1 MSYYLILMLG
11 VMSTLSLS
19 TTNEVP
25 TIAISCGNTKLET
38 LPKYQQSMGTLE
50 FKKLLLSLWDEDTK
64 VVMVLENELSLEDFT
79 MKGTDGHSLFKLF
92 ENSEDRRFFPSI
104 DQPEKAL
111 EMLSKNGFA
120 VKVYNANTFQNSSEK
135 IIALADFT
143 ENIHDSNDDSR
154 QTTLLKHNNEVSKIF
169 TALCTQYTNV
179 VLVFSGKM
187 NPWIEKSEASNE
199 HHLVTRHLMAVDGKS
214 ETFKIVD
221 SKGKSL
227 IYSASYPTV
236 SVNNGPDTPLE
247 PSNTNTNVY
256 LDDSRESLLKVGTTF
271 LVNATKVTLRF
282 RFERITFTWELKSI
296 EYERDNSIVLLTP
309 KQPIG
314 AQKGLSYFSPGPV
327 IFSNDSI
334 VLKFNDKFQVQPW
347 LTSESPKFSDPQE
360 QNSFFTP
367 PILAGLFV
375 TAIMLFIVTW
385 GITMIMD
392 IKTMDRFDDP
402 KGKTITINVAE

>member
-1 MSYYLILMLG
+1 MSYYLVFIFGCL
-11 VMSTLSLS
+11 STLSLS

-25 TIAISCGNTKLET
+25 TIAISCGNTQLKT
-38 LPKYQQSMGTLE
+38 LPKYQQSMDTIE
-50 FKKLLLSLWDEDTK
+50 FKKLLLSLWNKDTK

-92 ENSEDRRFFPSI
+92 ENVEDRRFFPSV

-120 VKVYNANTFQNSSEK
+120 VKVYNADTYANNSDK
-135 IIALADFT
+135 IIALADLN
-143 ENIHDSNDDSR
+143 EINHDNNDDSK
-154 QTTLLKHNNEVSKIF
+154 QSTLLKHNNEVSSIF
-169 TALCTQYTNV
+169 TALCTQYANV
-179 VLVFSGKM
+179 VLVFSGKV
-187 NPWIEKSEASNE
+187 NPWIEKSEASNA

-214 ETFKIVD
+214 KIFKITD
-221 SKGKSL
+221 PKGKSL

-247 PSNTNTNVY
+247 PATNTDVF
-256 LDDSRESLLKVGTTF
+256 LDDSRDSLLKVATTF
-271 LVNATKVTLRF
+271 TANDTKVTLRF
-282 RFERITFTWELKSI
+282 RFEKITFLWELKSI
-296 EYERDNSIVLLTP
+296 EYEHDNSVVLLTP
-309 KQPIG
+309 KQQIG
-314 AQKGLSYFSPGPV
+314 AQKGLSYFSAGPV
-327 IFSNDSI
+327 TFSDGSI
-334 VLKFNDKFQVQPW
+334 VLKFNNKFQVQPW
-347 LTSESPKFSDPQE
+347 LTSSIPKFSDPQE
-360 QNSFFTP
+360 QNSFFTA

>member
-1 MSYYLILMLG
+1 MSHYLILILG
-11 VMSTLSLS
+11 CLSALSLS

-25 TIAISCGNTKLET
+25 TIAISCGNTKMET
-38 LPKYQQSMGTLE
+38 LPKYQQYMGTLE
-50 FKKLLLSLWDEDTK
+50 FKKMLVSLWDEDTK
-64 VVMVLENELSLEDFT
+64 IVMVLENELSLEDFT
-79 MKGTDGHSLFKLF
+79 MKGTDGHSLFQLF
-92 ENSEDRRFFPSI
+92 EKSEDRLFFPSV

-120 VKVYNANTFQNSSEK
+120 VKVYNADTYKNSSGK
-135 IIALADFT
+135 IIALADFN
-143 ENIHDSNDDSR
+143 ENINDSNGDSR
-154 QTTLLKHNNEVSKIF
+154 QTTLQKHNDEVSKIF
-169 TALCTQYTNV
+169 TSLCTQYTNV

-187 NPWIEKSEASNE
+187 NPWIEKSEASNT
-199 HHLVTRHLMAVDGKS
+199 HHLITRHLMAINDKS
-214 ETFKIVD
+214 EIFKIVD
-221 SKGKSL
+221 PKGKSL
-227 IYSASYPTV
+227 IYSVSYPTL
-236 SVNNGPDTPLE
+236 SVDNGPDTPLE
-247 PSNTNTNVY
+247 PSTTNTNVY
-256 LDDSRESLLKVGTTF
+256 LDDSRESLLKVGSTF
-271 LVNATKVTLRF
+271 LVNGTKVTLRF
-282 RFERITFTWELKSI
+282 RFEKISFSWELKSI
-296 EYERDNSIVLLTP
+296 EYERDNSIIQLTP

-314 AQKGLSYFSPGPV
+314 AQKGLSYFSAGPV
-327 IFSNDSI
+327 IFSNGSI
-334 VLKFNDKFQVQPW
+334 VLKFYGKFQVQPW

>member
-1 MSYYLILMLG
+1 MSYYLFLILG
-11 VMSTLSLS
+11 FTSALSLS
-19 TTNEVP
+19 TNNEVP
-25 TIAISCGNTKLET
+25 TIAISCGNTQLET
-38 LPKYQQSMGTLE
+38 LPKYQQSMNTLE

-64 VVMVLENELSLEDFT
+64 IVMVLENELSLEDFT
-79 MKGTDGHSLFKLF
+79 MKGTDGHSLFQLF
-92 ENSEDRRFFPSI
+92 ENAKDRRFFPSVH
-104 DQPEKAL
+104 QPEKAL
-111 EMLSKNGFA
+111 EMLSKNGFT
-120 VKVYNANTFQNSSEK
+120 VKAYNADTYANNSGK
-135 IIALADFT
+135 IIAFADLDD
-143 ENIHDSNDDSR
+143 NNHDNVDSR
-154 QTTLLKHNNEVSKIF
+154 QSILLKHNNDVSKIF

-187 NPWIEKSEASNE
+187 NPWIEKSEASNA

-214 ETFKIVD
+214 EIFKIVD
-221 SKGKSL
+221 PQGKSL

-236 SVNNGPDTPLE
+236 SINNGPYTPLE
-247 PSNTNTNVY
+247 PSNTNVY

-271 LVNATKVTLRF
+271 SVNNTKVTLRF
-282 RFERITFTWELKSI
+282 RFERITFMWELKSI
-296 EYERDNSIVLLTP
+296 EYEHDDNTILLAP
-309 KQPIG
+309 KQQIK
-314 AQKGLSYFSPGPV
+314 AQKGLSYFSAGPV

>member
-1 MSYYLILMLG
+1 MSYYLIVILG
-11 VMSTLSLS
+11 CLSALSLS

-25 TIAISCGNTKLET
+25 TIAISCGNTKLDT

-50 FKKLLLSLWDEDTK
+50 FKKMLLSLWNEDTK

-79 MKGTDGHSLFKLF
+79 MKGTDGHSLFQLF
-92 ENSEDRRFFPSI
+92 ENSEDRRFFPSV

-120 VKVYNANTFQNSSEK
+120 VKVYNTDTYQNSSGK
-135 IIALADFT
+135 IIALADIS
-143 ENIHDSNDDSR
+143 ENAQDSNDDSR

-179 VLVFSGKM
+179 VLVFSGKT
-187 NPWIEKSEASNE
+187 NPWIEKSEASNA

-214 ETFKIVD
+214 EIFKIVD
-221 SKGKSL
+221 PKGKSL
-227 IYSASYPTV
+227 IYSISYPTV
-236 SVNNGPDTPLE
+236 SVDNGPDTPLE

-271 LVNATKVTLRF
+271 SVNGTKVTLRF
-282 RFERITFTWELKSI
+282 RFERITFSWELKSI
-296 EYERDNSIVLLTP
+296 EYENLNSTILLTP

-314 AQKGLSYFSPGPV
+314 AQKGLSYFSAGPV
-327 IFSNDSI
+327 IFSNDKI

>member
-1 MSYYLILMLG
+1 MSYYLILILG
-11 VMSTLSLS
+11 CLSALSLS

-38 LPKYQQSMGTLE
+38 LSKYQQYMGTLE
-50 FKKLLLSLWDEDTK
+50 FKKLLLSLWDENTK
-64 VVMVLENELSLEDFT
+64 VLMVLENELSLEDFT
-79 MKGTDGHSLFKLF
+79 MKGTDGHSLFQLF
-92 ENSEDRRFFPSI
+92 ENSEDRRFFPSV

-120 VKVYNANTFQNSSEK
+120 VKVYNADTYKNSSEK
-135 IIALADFT
+135 IIALADLN

-187 NPWIEKSEASNE
+187 NPWIEKSEASNA
-199 HHLVTRHLMAVDGKS
+199 HHLVIRHLMAVDGKS
-214 ETFKIVD
+214 EIFKIVD
-221 SKGKSL
+221 PKGKSL
-227 IYSASYPTV
+227 IYSVSYPTV

-256 LDDSRESLLKVGTTF
+256 LDDSRESLLKVGSTF
-271 LVNATKVTLRF
+271 LVNGTKVTLRF
-282 RFERITFTWELKSI
+282 RFERITFSWELKSI
-296 EYERDNSIVLLTP
+296 EYERDNSIIQLTP
-309 KQPIG
+309 KQQIG
-314 AQKGLSYFSPGPV
+314 AQKGLSYFSAGPV

>member
-1 MSYYLILMLG
+1 MSHYLILVLG
-11 VMSTLSLS
+11 CLSVLSLS
-19 TTNEVP
+19 STNEIP
-25 TIAISCGNTKLET
+25 TIAISCGNTQLET
-38 LPKYQQSMGTLE
+38 LPKYQQSMNTLE

-79 MKGTDGHSLFKLF
+79 MKGTDGHSLFKIF
-92 ENSEDRRFFPSI
+92 ENIEDRRFFPSV

-111 EMLSKNGFA
+111 EMLSKNGFT
-120 VKVYNANTFQNSSEK
+120 VKSYNADTYTNNSGK
-135 IIALADFT
+135 IIAFADLN
-143 ENIHDSNDDSR
+143 EKNHDSNDDSR
-154 QTTLLKHNNEVSKIF
+154 QSILLKHNNDVSKIF

-179 VLVFSGKM
+179 VLLFSGKM
-187 NPWIEKSEASNE
+187 NPWVEKSEASNV

-214 ETFKIVD
+214 EIFKIVD
-221 SKGKSL
+221 PKGKSL

-247 PSNTNTNVY
+247 PSSSNTNVF

-271 LVNATKVTLRF
+271 SVNNTKVTLRF
-282 RFERITFTWELKSI
+282 RFERLTFTWELKSI
-296 EYERDNSIVLLTP
+296 EYEHDDITVLLSP
-309 KQPIG
+309 KQQIG
-314 AQKGLSYFSPGPV
+314 AQKGLSYFSAGPV

-334 VLKFNDKFQVQPW
+334 VLKFDDKFQVQPW

>member
-1 MSYYLILMLG
+1 MSYYLVLVVGLL
-11 VMSTLSLS
+11 SALSLS
-19 TTNEVP
+19 ATNEVP
-25 TIAISCGNTKLET
+25 SIAISCGNTKLET
-38 LPKYQQSMGTLE
+38 LPKYQQSLGTLE
-50 FKKLLLSLWDEDTK
+50 FNKLLFSLWDENTK
-64 VVMVLENELSLEDFT
+64 LVMVLDNELSLEDFT
-79 MKGTDGHSLFKLF
+79 MKGTDGHSLFQLF
-92 ENSEDRRFFPSI
+92 ENTKNRRFFPSV

-120 VKVYNANTFQNSSEK
+120 VKVYNGDTYGNSSGK
-135 IIALADFT
+135 IIALADLN

-169 TALCTQYTNV
+169 NSLCTQYTNV

-187 NPWIEKSEASNE
+187 NPWIEKSEASNA

-214 ETFKIVD
+214 EIFKIVD
-221 SKGKSL
+221 PKGKSL
-227 IYSASYPTV
+227 IYSVGYPTL
-236 SVNNGPDTPLE
+236 SIDNGPDTPLE

-271 LVNATKVTLRF
+271 LVNDTKITLRF

-296 EYERDNSIVLLTP
+296 EYERDNSVVLLTP
-309 KQPIG
+309 KQQIG

-327 IFSNDSI
+327 IFSNGTI

>member
-1 MSYYLILMLG
+1 M
-11 VMSTLSLS
+11 
-19 TTNEVP
+19 
-25 TIAISCGNTKLET
+25 
-38 LPKYQQSMGTLE
+38 
-50 FKKLLLSLWDEDTK
+50 
-64 VVMVLENELSLEDFT
+64 
-79 MKGTDGHSLFKLF
+79 FKLF

-247 PSNTNTNVY
+247 PSNTNTNV
-256 LDDSRESLLKVGTTF
+256 
-271 LVNATKVTLRF
+271 
-282 RFERITFTWELKSI
+282 W
-296 EYERDNSIVLLTP
+296 
-309 KQPIG
+309 
-314 AQKGLSYFSPGPV
+314 
-327 IFSNDSI
+327 IF
-334 VLKFNDKFQVQPW
+334 V
-347 LTSESPKFSDPQE
+347 
-360 QNSFFTP
+360 
-367 PILAGLFV
+367 
-375 TAIMLFIVTW
+375 
-385 GITMIMD
+385 
-392 IKTMDRFDDP
+392 
-402 KGKTITINVAE
+402 

>member
-1 MSYYLILMLG
+1 MSYYLILILG
-11 VMSTLSLS
+11 CLSALSLS

-25 TIAISCGNTKLET
+25 TIAISCGNTKLDT
-38 LPKYQQSMGTLE
+38 LPKYQQYMGTLE

-79 MKGTDGHSLFKLF
+79 MKGTDGHSLFQLF
-92 ENSEDRRFFPSI
+92 ENSEGRRFFPSV

-111 EMLSKNGFA
+111 EMLSKNDFA
-120 VKVYNANTFQNSSEK
+120 VKVYNADTYTNSSGK
-135 IIALADFT
+135 IIALADLN

-169 TALCTQYTNV
+169 TTLCTQYTNV

-187 NPWIEKSEASNE
+187 NPWIEKSEASNA
-199 HHLVTRHLMAVDGKS
+199 HHLMTRHLMAVDGKS
-214 ETFKIVD
+214 EIFKIVD
-221 SKGKSL
+221 PKGKSL
-227 IYSASYPTV
+227 IYSVSYPTL
-236 SVNNGPDTPLE
+236 SVDNGPDTPLE
-247 PSNTNTNVY
+247 PSNTNTDVY

-271 LVNATKVTLRF
+271 LVNGTKVTLRF
-282 RFERITFTWELKSI
+282 RFERITFSWELKSI
-296 EYERDNSIVLLTP
+296 EYERDSTVIQLSP

-314 AQKGLSYFSPGPV
+314 AQKGLSYFSAGPV
-327 IFSNDSI
+327 IFSNGSI
-334 VLKFNDKFQVQPW
+334 VLKFDEKFQVQPW
-347 LTSESPKFSDPQE
+347 LTSENPKFSDPQE

>member
-1 MSYYLILMLG
+1 MSYYLILILG
-11 VMSTLSLS
+11 CLSALSLS

-25 TIAISCGNTKLET
+25 TIVISCGNTQLKT
-38 LPKYQQSMGTLE
+38 LPKYQQSMDTLE
-50 FKKLLLSLWDEDTK
+50 FKKLLLSLWNEDTK

-79 MKGTDGHSLFKLF
+79 MKDTDGHSLFQLF
-92 ENSEDRRFFPSI
+92 ENAEDRRFFPSVY
-104 DQPEKAL
+104 QPIKAL
-111 EMLSKNGFA
+111 EMLSKNGFT
-120 VKVYNANTFQNSSEK
+120 VKDYNTDTYTNNSEK
-135 IIALADFT
+135 IIAFADLSD
-143 ENIHDSNDDSR
+143 NNHDSIDDSR
-154 QTTLLKHNNEVSKIF
+154 QTILLKHNNDISKIF
-169 TALCTQYTNV
+169 TALCSQYKNA
-179 VLVFSGKM
+179 VLVFSGKI
-187 NPWIEKSEASNE
+187 NPWFEKSKASNT

-214 ETFKIVD
+214 EIFKIVD
-221 SKGKSL
+221 PKGKSL

-236 SVNNGPDTPLE
+236 SVNNGPDTLLE
-247 PSNTNTNVY
+247 PSNTNVY
-256 LDDSRESLLKVGTTF
+256 LDDSRDSLLKVGTTF
-271 LVNATKVTLRF
+271 SVNNTKVTLRF
-282 RFERITFTWELKSI
+282 RFERTTFTWELKSI
-296 EYERDNSIVLLTP
+296 EYEHDDNTVLLSP
-309 KQPIG
+309 KQQIG
-314 AQKGLSYFSPGPV
+314 AQKGLSYFSAGPV

-334 VLKFNDKFQVQPW
+334 ALKFNDKFQVQPW